1 MLLECEPVDFATLV
15 HEAAERSAQFS
26 AKLVEQV
33 LDARHAVIQFR
44 FKLNA
49 LVFPY
54 TCVCSGNRRNSD
66 SI

>member
-1 MLLECEPVDFATLV
+1 MQMLLECEPVDFATLV

-44 FKLNA
+44 FQIKRSSFSVHMCL
-49 LVFPY
+49 F
-54 TCVCSGNRRNSD
+54 R
-66 SI
+66 